1 MNKPLRTAGF
11 VLFFIASFV
20 FFLYFTF
27 PYEVLKETVS
37 SEISSMTGFN
47 VRIGKL
53 DSNFPV
59 GIEAKDV
66 VVNAGGDKSIQISRL
81 KAKVSLLWLLL
92 GRISVS
98 TEIQDRGGGV
108 LSLDVGLNAFKLIF
122 SQNFIPSHVELESE
136 QFSIGQWID
145 FALVALSKGSN
156 MNPLVGPLL
165 TKLGFIGK
173 LKADVNLDLD
183 SSDPA
188 QSSGSADIQFKD
200 AMLILSDPTFNLPDQ
215 KFSKAGIQAK
225 MSQGSLVVEKG
236 SGFFGNDFVLEADG
250 KMLLKAILSKSLLDF
265 GVKISLKKALKEQ
278 FGSILD
284 AVMGGSKE
292 GQINI
297 KISGNLS
304 TPNIQ
309 TL

>member
-1 MNKPLRTAGF
+1 MKKPMRTAGF
-11 VLFFIASFV
+11 VLFFIVSFI

-27 PYEVLKETVS
+27 PYEVLKETIASEVS
-37 SEISSMTGFN
+37 AASGFN

-53 DSNFPV
+53 DSKFPI

-66 VVNAGGDKSIQISRL
+66 VIGAGSDKAVQISKL
-81 KAKVSLLWLLL
+81 KARVSVLWLLV

-98 TEIQDRGGGV
+98 TEIQDKGGGV
-108 LSLDVGLNAFKLIF
+108 LSADVALNAFKLIF
-122 SQNFIPSHVELESE
+122 SQNFIPSYVELECE

-145 FALVALSKGSN
+145 FTLTVLSKGSN

-173 LKADVNLDLD
+173 LKADVEVDLD

-188 QSSGSADIQFKD
+188 QSSGKADIQLKD
-200 AMLILSDPTFNLPDQ
+200 ATLILSDPTFNLPDQ
-215 KFSKAGIQAK
+215 KFSKASIQAK

-236 SGFFGNDFVLEADG
+236 SGFFANDFVLEMNG
-250 KMLLKAILSKSLLDF
+250 KMLLKALLSKSTLDF

-284 AVMGGSKE
+284 AIMGGSKE
-292 GQINI
+292 GEINI

-304 TPNIQ
+304 NPNIQ